1 MAKNLRFFHV
11 LSRSFLLR
19 TVADLARHW
28 HRKKTHRHARCSQ
41 RHAQL
46 FHPFLTPREPGSS
59 LQDKNHLVNHVFSKA
74 AFTTPVGALA
84 RELMATFIAAGLQ
97 GDKLHALA
105 MRRHKDV
112 QRAYSLGNQGF
123 LELLFTHLQSIPT
136 NLLIYVVAG
145 ETYSSTLMAN
155 LVVTGTVPLT
165 DFTNP
170 KVHRLASVKA
180 FSLLDAMAARASRMP
195 ERAVY

>member
-1 MAKNLRFFHV
+1 
-11 LSRSFLLR
+11 
-19 TVADLARHW
+19 
-28 HRKKTHRHARCSQ
+28 
-41 RHAQL
+41 
-46 FHPFLTPREPGSS
+46 
-59 LQDKNHLVNHVFSKA
+59 
-74 AFTTPVGALA
+74 
-84 RELMATFIAAGLQ
+84 MATFIAAGLQ

-112 QRAYSLGNQGF
+112 QRACSLGNQGF

-145 ETYSSTLMAN
+145 ETYSNTLMAN
-155 LVVTGTVPLT
+155 LVITGTVPLT